1 MNIVRNLV
9 VAALM
14 TLVTTLL
21 FGVAYPL
28 TVTAVAQLLFPD
40 KANGQLITNDRG
52 AVIGSALIAQPF
64 VSAAYFHPRPS
75 GAGANGYDASASSGT
90 NLGPTSKKLAD
101 AVAQRVADARA
112 ENPSM
117 PVPIDL
123 VTSSGS
129 GLDPHISP
137 AAALFQVPR
146 VARARGVTEEALRQM
161 VNARIT
167 PRQLGV
173 LGEPTVNV
181 LLLNLALDAQYPRK

>member
-1 MNIVRNLV
+1 
-9 VAALM
+9 
-14 TLVTTLL
+14 
-21 FGVAYPL
+21 
-28 TVTAVAQLLFPD
+28 VAQLLFPD